1 MGIRETLNEKPMI
14 GRTIAFL
21 AIAAAIY
28 FAFRAGSNKA
38 PDSLERRSQMVT
50 IRDTLTGDEWEMNRG
65 RFERLLLTQQGQIDP
80 NGGIPSKFSDGKPV
94 GVLVDKNDWEETV
107 ERINA
112 MKAHYGADG
121 GGSDG

>member
-1 MGIRETLNEKPMI
+1 MGIRETLNEKPAI
-14 GRTIAFL
+14 GRTIAFI
-21 AIAAAIY
+21 AVAAAIY
-28 FAFRAGSNKA
+28 LAFRAGSNDA

-65 RFERLLLTQQGQIDP
+65 QFERLLLTQQGQIDP

-112 MKAHYGADG
+112 MKAKY
-121 GGSDG
+121 GSDG